1 MSLAKV
7 GTLMIVDVVYSW
19 ITQENLTAQLW
30 VTPSTEYDMHIMV
43 LQIANVLNHVS
54 YYYVIDIKQNE
65 LCSQYSSTIM
75 RLRYIIL

>member
-1 MSLAKV
+1 MSLVK

-54 YYYVIDIKQNE
+54 YYVIAIKQNE
-65 LCSQYSSTIM
+65 ICTYLVHMQLHHPIKF
-75 RLRYIIL
+75 